1 MLIALV
7 LAGCGAPEAEPGSIV
22 LPPDDFAEP
31 WDDAYADDDDIGGRF
46 TMGAQVLGPDGLP
59 AVGVRVGVL
68 SGWDGAEVAPAEA
81 RGGRLVLDIRTNEV
95 LELGA
100 CGAAVACT
108 WLELVTNADG
118 RIDFDVFVDVAP
130 ESGASVPLF
139 ISAADDV
146 ASVDIELVDVVV
158 VH

>member
-1 MLIALV
+1 MLIALIFS
-7 LAGCGAPEAEPGSIV
+7 GCSTPDAEPGSIV
-22 LPPDDFAEP
+22 LPPEDLAAP

-46 TMGAQVLGPDGLP
+46 AMGAQVLGPDGLP

-68 SGWDGAEVAPAEA
+68 SGWDGAEVSPVDA
-81 RGGRLVLDIRTNEV
+81 RGGRLVLDVRTNEV
-95 LELGA
+95 LELGT
-100 CGAAVACT
+100 CGAALVCT
-108 WLELVTNADG
+108 WLELVTNVDG
-118 RIDFDVFVDVAP
+118 RVDFDVFVDVAP

-146 ASVDIELVDVVV
+146 ASVDIELVDSIV

>member
-1 MLIALV
+1 MLMALI
-7 LAGCGAPEAEPGSIV
+7 LAGCSAPDAERGSIV
-22 LPPDDFAEP
+22 LPPDDVAAP
-31 WDDAYADDDDIGGRF
+31 WDDAYADDDDLGGRF
-46 TMGAQVLGPDGLP
+46 PMGALVLGPDGVP

-68 SGWDGAEVAPAEA
+68 SGWDGAEVTPVDA
-81 RGGRLVLDIRTNEV
+81 RGGRVVLDVRTNEV
-95 LELGA
+95 VELGA
-100 CGAAVACT
+100 CGAALVCT

-118 RIDFDVFVDVAP
+118 RVEFDVFVDVAP

-146 ASVDIELVDVVV
+146 ASVDIELVDAIV